1 MSWHRRPL
9 AAIAAALAVLTGV
22 SAALPPGP
30 ARVAVVVAADQL
42 RAGTVLGA
50 ADVEVRQVVD
60 DDVPT
65 GAVADPDELLGR
77 TLAAPVAEGQML
89 TDLALVSA
97 RTGTT
102 AGQVV
107 APVRLADGGLGP
119 LLHPGDLVDVIA
131 ADSQGGQARVVARAV
146 RVVTVPV
153 VDEASAAETSGAL
166 VLVRVAAGVA
176 PDLAQAASTGTLTVS
191 WR

>member
-22 SAALPPGP
+22 SAALPEGP
-30 ARVAVVVAADQL
+30 STVAVVVAADQL

-50 ADVEVRQVVD
+50 ADVSVRQVVAD
-60 DDVPT
+60 DAPA
-65 GAVADPDELLGR
+65 GAVADPGELLGR
-77 TLAAPVAEGQML
+77 TLAGPVAEGQML
-89 TDLALVSA
+89 TALALVTA
-97 RTGTT
+97 RTTTT

-107 APVRLADGGLGP
+107 APVRLADSGLGA

-131 ADSQGGQARVVARAV
+131 ADSQGGEARVVARAV

-153 VDEASAAETSGAL
+153 VDETSSAEASGAL
-166 VLVRVAAGVA
+166 VLVQVAAGVA
-176 PDLAQAASTGTLTVS
+176 PELAQAAASGTLTVS